1 MVESYAN
8 SVEDKLIDGLSFK
21 MEAGASYISERKFVT
36 FHPQGSNVYNPSS
49 GSKLIRISLQGQ
61 NWLDPSTF
69 RVAFDVVND
78 AVATAGGSGV
88 AATAPFLRPLSP
100 WGMFR
105 RVRLLCG
112 SQLVED
118 IDQYG
123 RVHEMMNILTAT
135 HSRANEGVEG
145 FGFNWEEHS
154 DTAAKQK
161 YIGIAPAGA

>member
-21 MEAGASYISERKFVT
+21 LEAGASYINERRSVT
-36 FHPQGSNVYNPSS
+36 YHPQGSNIYNPSS

-78 AVATAGGSGV
+78 GVSVASIGG
-88 AATAPFLRPLSP
+88 APAITPFLRPFSP

-145 FGFNWEEHS
+145 FGFN
-154 DTAAKQK
+154 
-161 YIGIAPAGA
+161 

>member
-21 MEAGASYISERKFVT
+21 LESGASYINERKFVT
-36 FHPQGSNVYNPSS
+36 FHPQGSNIYSPSS

-61 NWLDPSTF
+61 NWLDPNTL

-78 AVATAGGSGV
+78 ALQGAG
-88 AATAPFLRPLSP
+88 TLNPYLRPLSP

-118 IDQYG
+118 IDYYG
-123 RVHEMMNILTAT
+123 RVHEMMSILTAT
-135 HSRANEGVEG
+135 HSRAKEAVEG
-145 FGFNWEEHS
+145 FGFKLGGTQRQCSE
-154 DTAAKQK
+154 
-161 YIGIAPAGA
+161 IAL